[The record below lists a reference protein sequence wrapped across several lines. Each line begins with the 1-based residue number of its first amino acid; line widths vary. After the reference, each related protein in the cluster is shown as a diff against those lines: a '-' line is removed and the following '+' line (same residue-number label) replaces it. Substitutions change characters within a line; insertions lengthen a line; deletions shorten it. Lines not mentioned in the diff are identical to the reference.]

1 MTELIQWPEPGDG
14 PIHTVRAIDSH
25 TEGEPTRVVVAGGPA
40 LEGLDPN
47 ECRHALATR
56 CDAFRTA
63 VCCEPRGS
71 DHLVGALLIPP
82 RDPQSL
88 AGVVFF
94 DNGGYLGM
102 CGHGTIGVAETLRY
116 LGRVEPGTH
125 KIETPVG
132 PVHFMLHGDGQ
143 VTVRNVP
150 SYRHAHDVE
159 VETRSGERFR
169 GDVAWGGNWFFIARH
184 HAARVELRDVG
195 ELTRIA
201 TEIRRALR
209 DAGITGGEGA
219 EITHVELTVP
229 PMSEDEDG
237 RNFVLCPGLQ
247 YDRSPCGTGTS
258 AKIACLAADGAL
270 APGQP
275 WRQAGILGT
284 RFVATYQPRADGRVD
299 VEITGRAWIT
309 GDVSLRIDAA
319 DPLTKGIVK

>member
-1 MTELIQWPEPGDG
+1 MTELIQWPNSEEGL
-14 PIHTVRAIDSH
+14 IHNVRAIDSH

-40 LEGLDPN
+40 LAELDAN

-63 VCCEPRGS
+63 ICCEPRGS

-116 LGRVEPGTH
+116 LGRAQPGLH

-132 PVHFMLHGDGQ
+132 PVYFVLHNDGQ

-150 SYRHAHDVE
+150 SYRFAQDVE
-159 VETRSGERFR
+159 VETRSGQRFC
-169 GDVAWGGNWFFIARH
+169 GDIAWGGNWFYIARH
-184 HAARVELRDVG
+184 TAPRIELQDVG
-195 ELTRIA
+195 ELTRTT
-201 TEIRRALR
+201 TEIRHALR
-209 DAGITGGEGA
+209 DANITGEAGA

-229 PMSEDEDG
+229 PMSDEEDA

-258 AKIACLAADGAL
+258 AKVACLAADGAL
-270 APGQP
+270 APGKP

-284 RFVATYQPRADGRVD
+284 RFVATYQPRGDGRID

-309 GDVSLRIDAA
+309 GDVSLRIDPA
-319 DPLTKGIVK
+319 DPLTEGIIK